1 MTEKKP
7 SERQLDLTAQRADQN
22 RQHLRGLLLA
32 GASSPP
38 TQTADGAYF
47 DALRDRVRESPTT

>member
-7 SERQLDLTAQRADQN
+7 SERQLDLTTQRADQN

-38 TQTADGAYF
+38 IQTADGAYF

>member
-7 SERQLDLTAQRADQN
+7 SERQLDLTIQRADQN
-22 RQHLRGLLLA
+22 RQHLRGLLLT

-38 TQTADGAYF
+38 TQTAEFVSNLACF
-47 DALRDRVRESPTT
+47 TALARMN